1 MKKYGYFGNGL
12 EGYMHYK
19 LAFDRSF
26 ADEDK
31 GEYSSFNDFKS
42 DDEDDYDFDTDYEDD
57 DE

>member
-31 GEYSSFNDFKS
+31 GEYDNFYDCDS
-42 DDEDDYDFDTDYEDD
+42 DYEDDYDLDADYEDD